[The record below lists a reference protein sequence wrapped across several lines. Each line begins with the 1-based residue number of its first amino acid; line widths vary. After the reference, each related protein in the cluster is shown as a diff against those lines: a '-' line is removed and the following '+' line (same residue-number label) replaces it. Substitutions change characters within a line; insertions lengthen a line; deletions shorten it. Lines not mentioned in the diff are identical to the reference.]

1 MERYQLKIVI
11 PAFNEENSI
20 YRVVKNIIPHG
31 EVIVVDDGSS
41 DKTSQKAK
49 LAGAIVISHKTN
61 LGYDSAINSG
71 FREALKREA
80 EFILTFDADGQHDE
94 NMIKFASSHLEEGY
108 DLVLGKRKNKQRW
121 AEIIF
126 SLYTNY
132 KWKIKDPLSG
142 FKLYK
147 ANIYR
152 SLGYFDSYKSI
163 GTELLLYALQKK
175 YNVKEF
181 PMITKERKDMPR
193 FGSNLNSN
201 IKILRSLFIHIFSK
215 RK

>member
-1 MERYQLKIVI
+1 MLYLHLTR
-11 PAFNEENSI
+11 ENSI

-61 LGYDSAINSG
+61 LGYDSAINC

-108 DLVLGKRKNKQRW
+108 D
-121 AEIIF
+121 
-126 SLYTNY
+126 
-132 KWKIKDPLSG
+132 
-142 FKLYK
+142 
-147 ANIYR
+147 
-152 SLGYFDSYKSI
+152 
-163 GTELLLYALQKK
+163 
-175 YNVKEF
+175 
-181 PMITKERKDMPR
+181 
-193 FGSNLNSN
+193 
-201 IKILRSLFIHIFSK
+201 
-215 RK
+215 